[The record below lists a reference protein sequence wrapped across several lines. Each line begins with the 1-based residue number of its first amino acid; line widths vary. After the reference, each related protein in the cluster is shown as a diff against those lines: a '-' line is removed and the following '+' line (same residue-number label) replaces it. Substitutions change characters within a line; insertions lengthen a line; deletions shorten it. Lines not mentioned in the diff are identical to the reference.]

1 MTNPL
6 ARVAMA
12 NIARKSNLVDSSGN
26 SDYLKKTTNKVREAT
41 FKSLDRVADEIRG
54 YKKETQVNANT
65 SIKSKPSTV
74 NSINKNNL
82 SLKELE
88 LLSATIK
95 GEVKINTSTNIS
107 TRRNNTLSLE
117 SLAKN
122 VKNNG

>member
-54 YKKETQVNANT
+54 YKKETKVNANT